1 MATPDAFKVGS
12 LKGKV
17 TLITGG
23 SSGIGAGAALLFSR
37 LGAQL
42 ALNGRD
48 VDNLTRVAKEC
59 EACGAVKPLLVPG
72 DLTDEDTV
80 KRTVEEVIAHF
91 GKLDVLINSAGILA
105 MGSIET
111 TDMAQYDKV
120 MSVNVR
126 SIYHLTHLCV
136 PHLIKTKGS
145 IVNVSSV
152 NGQRSF
158 PGVLAYC
165 MSKSAIDQFTR
176 CVALELAS
184 KQVRVNSVCPGVIIT
199 EVHKRAGLDEDQ
211 YAQFLEKC
219 KVTHALGRPGEVEEV
234 AHAIAFLASDAATF
248 ITGVNLPVDGGRH
261 AMCPR

>member
-17 TLITGG
+17 TLITGA
-23 SSGIGAGAALLFSR
+23 SSGIGAGAAVLFSR

-48 VDNLTRVAKEC
+48 LDNLTKVAKEC

-80 KRTVEEVIAHF
+80 KRTVEEVITHF

-126 SIYHLTHLCV
+126 
-136 PHLIKTKGS
+136 
-145 IVNVSSV
+145 
-152 NGQRSF
+152 
-158 PGVLAYC
+158 
-165 MSKSAIDQFTR
+165 
-176 CVALELAS
+176 
-184 KQVRVNSVCPGVIIT
+184 
-199 EVHKRAGLDEDQ
+199 
-211 YAQFLEKC
+211 
-219 KVTHALGRPGEVEEV
+219 
-234 AHAIAFLASDAATF
+234 
-248 ITGVNLPVDGGRH
+248 
-261 AMCPR
+261 